1 MLLSFLEADIENAR
15 FSRAGQGCVFD
26 EVFGYGQE
34 RPGKFRSV
42 DLFPAAN
49 LDGKAEFTGAHKQ
62 ALEQHNEAL
71 CLLKLDRVD
80 DRLQTTH
87 IRVRER
93 NIVKFG

>member
-1 MLLSFLEADIENAR
+1 MRVLNRTVDSVSSQRLCRLSEKAR
-15 FSRAGQGCVFD
+15 
-26 EVFGYGQE
+26 
-34 RPGKFRSV
+34 
-42 DLFPAAN
+42 
-49 LDGKAEFTGAHKQ
+49 KAEFTGAHKQ

-87 IRVRER
+87 IRIRER